1 MQLSYNANFELLK
14 KKEKKNIFPLYIYFF
29 FTVTK

>member
-14 KKEKKNIFPLYIYFF
+14 KKEKKIYFLYTYISF
-29 FTVTK
+29 LP